1 MRDILIGID
10 AGTSVIK
17 SVAFDLG
24 GRQITACAIANSYE
38 SEGGKGVVQDLN
50 RTWADAAKTL
60 AGLAGKVENLASRVA
75 AISVTGQ
82 GDGTWL
88 IDKNGDPRRQGL
100 ALARCAGR

>member
-24 GRQITACAIANSYE
+24 GKQIAFSAIPNAYE
-38 SEGGKGVVQDLN
+38 SEGGRGVVQDLD
-50 RTWADAAKTL
+50 RTWADTAKTL
-60 AGLAGKVENLASRVA
+60 ADLAGKVENLASRVA

-82 GDGTWL
+82 ATAPG
-88 IDKNGDPRRQGL
+88 
-100 ALARCAGR
+100 